1 MMDRVIEVTNLTKS
15 YDALVAV
22 DRLPSAVKQ
31 GEVLGL
37 VGPNGAGKTT
47 TLRALAGIHPPTE
60 GTITICGADLRE
72 QPVEAKPPP
81 AFMPGDPP
89 LFDSLTVEEHLQFAA
104 RVYGVAAFRERM
116 EPL

>member
-22 DRLPSAVKQ
+22 DRLSFSVKQ

-60 GTITICGADLRE
+60 GSVRICGADLRDE
-72 QPVEAKPPP
+72 PVEAKRHL
-81 AFMPGDPP
+81 AFMPGQPR
-89 LFDSLTVEEHLQFAA
+89 LLRRLEEHTAEA
-104 RVYGVAAFRERM
+104 RARFGV
-116 EPL
+116 